1 MSTSQPTQKSPP
13 IFVIG
18 VGNLYRGDDAVGRIV
33 AQCLKREATD
43 RVTIIEKD
51 CDGAALMEC
60 WEGADMVILID
71 AVHSGALPGTIYRL
85 DAQAQ
90 PIPATYFH
98 YSSHA
103 FGVAEAVELSRTLNQ
118 LPPRFIIYG
127 IEGKY
132 FEPGDGLTG
141 EVTKAA
147 QDVLEQIQKDIAPY
161 CSSRL
166 QP

>member
-1 MSTSQPTQKSPP
+1 MSANQPTQKKPP
-13 IFVIG
+13 ILVIG
-18 VGNLYRGDDAVGRIV
+18 VGNVYRGDDAVGRIV
-33 AQCLKREATD
+33 AKGLKGKATD
-43 RVTIIEKD
+43 CVNIIEKGG
-51 CDGAALMEC
+51 DGTALMEC
-60 WEGADMVILID
+60 WEGADTVILID
-71 AVHSGALPGTIYRL
+71 AVHSGALPGTIHRL
-85 DAQAQ
+85 DAHVR

-127 IEGKY
+127 IEGKC

-147 QDVLEQIQKDIAPY
+147 QDVLEQIQEDIACFCNNY
-161 CSSRL
+161 G
-166 QP
+166 